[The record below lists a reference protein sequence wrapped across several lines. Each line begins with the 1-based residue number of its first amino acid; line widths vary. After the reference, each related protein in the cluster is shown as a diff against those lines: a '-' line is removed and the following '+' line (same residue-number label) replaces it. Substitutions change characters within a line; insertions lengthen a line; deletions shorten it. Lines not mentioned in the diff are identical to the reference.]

1 MGKPDADQCRR
12 AADDCREQAERAVSG
27 IDRDRGLKLAATAR
41 PIEIKAA
48 IELAPPR
55 PSRWTGL
62 VDDGVAVSRP
72 IERREIS
79 FPAFEEFA
87 AANLRESV

>member
-1 MGKPDADQCRR
+1 MGKLDADQCRR
-12 AADDCREQAERAVSG
+12 AADDCREEAERAVSG
-27 IDRDRGLKLAATAR
+27 IDRDRWLKLATAR
-41 PIEIKAA
+41 QIEIKAA

-72 IERREIS
+72 
-79 FPAFEEFA
+79 
-87 AANLRESV
+87 N